1 MTLLKFGT
9 NKNKTQRS
17 ITPTKRNAEL
27 FKWEDI
33 GGQAELTEKA
43 EDRLKKRLKNK
54 ILKYYQELA
63 QQKNRKR
70 NSTLTLSIVSASSKI
85 LK

>member
-9 NKNKTQRS
+9 NKNETQRS
-17 ITPTKRNAEL
+17 ITPTRRNAEL
-27 FKWEDI
+27 FQWEDT

-43 EDRLKKRLKNK
+43 EDRLKKRLKNE